1 MKALQY
7 ITSESIIALDIETV
21 RIKEHYSDL
30 DEETKRAWKTKNKNE
45 GVIPTEDELSDLW
58 TRTASQWA
66 EFAKICCIS
75 VAYQL
80 KEKLYVKCFAS
91 ADEVGILREF
101 STFADAVQ
109 SRKGDWRFVG
119 HAMGFFDVPFIC
131 KRYII
136 NYMPPPEIIDESGEK
151 PWLKDVLD
159 TNKLWKSFGEGTA
172 GSSLDALCNALQIP
186 SPKVDLAGDEVGKAY
201 YNGELVRI
209 SDYCNLD
216 AIATY
221 NIVRRFKLEP
231 IFKPEDI
238 VYQNQGELIVSVP
251 LLEAIRNSKNIT
263 APQKKEIANYCA
275 TISKDEVSSVKRILR
290 AAVTNDEGK
299 VKPTLE
305 KLIESL

>member
-7 ITSESIIALDIETV
+7 INSESIIALDIETV

-30 DEETKRAWKTKNKNE
+30 DESTKKAWRTKNKQNGIVPSE
-45 GVIPTEDELSDLW
+45 EELSEAW
-58 TRTASQWA
+58 VKVASLWA
-66 EFAKICCIS
+66 EFSKVCCIS
-75 VAYQL
+75 IAYQI
-80 KEKLYVKCFAS
+80 KGKLYVKCFAS
-91 ADEVGILREF
+91 EDEIAILRAF
-101 STFADAVQ
+101 SAFANEAQ
-109 SRKGDWRFVG
+109 NRKGDWRFAG

-136 NYMPPPEIIDESGEK
+136 NYMPPPDIIDESGEK

-186 SPKVDLAGDEVGKAY
+186 SPKVDLTGGDVGEAY
-201 YNGELVRI
+201 YKGELIRI

-221 NIVRRFKLEP
+221 NVIRRFKLES
-231 IFKPEDI
+231 IFNPEDI
-238 VYQNQGELIVSVP
+238 VYQNQGELIVNVP
-251 LLEAIRNSKNIT
+251 LLEAIRDSKNIT
-263 APQKKEIANYCA
+263 TPQKKEIVDYCS